1 MTSKFFRILIGYA
14 KWMAGSDFQSGIS
27 QYSEMFCILWSIII
41 TLKFL
46 VWEIT
51 RLIPFWFY
59 AKIATYSSIVACFRP
74 TVSPRPLGAFRFFFE
89 LHVFYGRFSKTSS
102 YLKWFTTGYNFVHF
116 FSRNILVWCHEIA
129 RWFWSRLH
137 SLLWYSPY
145 STLVTI
151 EFSSFTL

>member
-1 MTSKFFRILIGYA
+1 MDGR
-14 KWMAGSDFQSGIS
+14 
-27 QYSEMFCILWSIII
+27 
-41 TLKFL
+41 
-46 VWEIT
+46 
-51 RLIPFWFY
+51 FWFPERNFSIFGNVLHSLIHY
-59 AKIATYSSIVACFRP
+59 HNSKISSVRNNKIDTLLILCKNCYLFINIACFRP
-74 TVSPRPLGAFRFFFE
+74 TVSPRPLGAFTLFFE
-89 LHVFYGRFSKTSS
+89 PHVFYGRFSKTSS

-151 EFSSFTL
+151 EFSNFTF